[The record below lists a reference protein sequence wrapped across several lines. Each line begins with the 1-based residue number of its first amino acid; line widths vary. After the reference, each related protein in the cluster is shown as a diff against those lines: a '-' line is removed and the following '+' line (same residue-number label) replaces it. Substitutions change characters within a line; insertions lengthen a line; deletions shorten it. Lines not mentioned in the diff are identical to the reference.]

1 MSGGPLV
8 VIVTSKGSPCRSY
21 PGNVFPSPQVQL
33 RLIPKLLI
41 DRFRLRI
48 GTRTQVRTGTI
59 QPWRIWYG
67 RRKRVDYP
75 LRYESTTSNPSNTY
89 DVEVNPLNEIEI

>member
-48 GTRTQVRTGTI
+48 GTRIQVRTGTI
-59 QPWRIWYG
+59 INPGESGTAVER
-67 RRKRVDYP
+67 DYP

-89 DVEVNPLNEIEI
+89 GKF